1 MSKTSRLLI
10 LAVAVLIALPSAAA
24 AMHRNPYAPDTPY
37 VPPEELERQRQ
48 EQQKSAPIIE
58 QPDLPTPAPPPA
70 YDYSQDQNASP
81 ADLVAALETH
91 QRSKA
96 EAGNAAAPR
105 SQEEQ
110 ESRRRRGLVLIVAS
124 AAGIAGLGLSRAAM
138 TYLSRTSPREAQQAL
153 EEGKDIRE
161 NARSYGGDH
170 KEYFID

>member
-1 MSKTSRLLI
+1 MTKASCFVI
-10 LAVAVLIALPSAAA
+10 LAAAVLMALPSAAS

-48 EQQKSAPIIE
+48 EQQKSAPVME
-58 QPDLPTPAPPPA
+58 QPDLPTPAAPPT
-70 YDYSQDQNASP
+70 YDYSQDQNAAPS
-81 ADLVAALETH
+81 DLVSALQTH
-91 QRSKA
+91 QASRS
-96 EAGNAAAPR
+96 EAGNSPAPR